1 MQEGLRVCKKC
12 LLREISEEK
21 YFADLERYIKDLDPD
36 VRVDQATYEERLTIC
51 GKCDKQLN
59 GMCRLCGCY
68 VELRA
73 ALKVR
78 KCPDLPPRWNAD
90 ISSVSENKTS

>member
-1 MQEGLRVCKKC
+1 MQDTLRVCKKC
-12 LLREISEEK
+12 LLREIDEEK

-36 VRVDQATYEERLTIC
+36 VRVDQETYESRLLLC
-51 GKCDKQLN
+51 GKCEKQIN

-78 KCPDLPPRWNAD
+78 KCPDLPAKWER
-90 ISSVSENKTS
+90 I